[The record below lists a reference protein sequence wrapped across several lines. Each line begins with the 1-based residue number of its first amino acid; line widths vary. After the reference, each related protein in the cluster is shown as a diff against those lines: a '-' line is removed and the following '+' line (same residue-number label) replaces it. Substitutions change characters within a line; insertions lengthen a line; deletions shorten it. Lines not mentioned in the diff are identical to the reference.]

1 MGNLFGAR
9 EVIEMSIQ
17 IEHNGRDFYTAAIA
31 AARSPQTAEIFSHL
45 RDEEDDHI
53 RVFEQLRTQTEDYE
67 PPPGEAAEYQEYLK
81 SLSAE
86 HVFTDSKNGTQLG
99 ASITSDAQAI
109 DLATG
114 FEKDSVIFYVG
125 MKKVVP
131 VSGHRVIDRII
142 DQEKEHIRRLAELKK
157 LIA

>member
-31 AARSPQTAEIFSHL
+31 AARSPEAAEIFRLL
-45 RDEEDDHI
+45 REEEDDHI
-53 RVFEQLRTQTEDYE
+53 RVFEELREQADDYE
-67 PPPGEAAEYQEYLK
+67 PPPDEAAQYQEYLK
-81 SLSAE
+81 SLAAE
-86 HVFTDSKNGTQLG
+86 HVFTGKKDGAQLG
-99 ASITSDAQAI
+99 AAITGDAQAV

-114 FEKDSVIFYVG
+114 FEKDSVLFYTG

-131 VSGHRVIDRII
+131 PSGHRVIDRII
-142 DQEKEHIRRLAELKK
+142 EQEKEHIRRLAELRKR
-157 LIA
+157 IQ